1 MRDFKLSPTF
11 LADYEGTQP
20 GFGPLGYV
28 TYKRTYSRKLEDGS
42 TEEFWQTC
50 QRVVEGVYSAQKR
63 HVKNLGLPWNN
74 EKAQRSAQEMFRRM
88 WEFKWLPP
96 GRGLWMMGTPYIERA
111 GGAALNNCGFVSTR
125 GIKDDLADPFCWMMD
140 MLMLGV
146 GVGFDTKGEG
156 IVTVQAPRQGT
167 HTFQVADSREGW
179 VDLLR
184 ATILPY
190 SGKGYVPAEI
200 DYSLVRPE
208 GSAIAGFGGT
218 ASGPKPLQELVSSVK
233 EILDALVGQ
242 EITTEAIVDVAN
254 LIGRCVV
261 AGNVR
266 RSAEIAFGDPHNE
279 TFLDLKDWDKNREAV
294 EHHRW
299 ASNNSVFADVGMDY
313 SLVAQR
319 TATNGEPG
327 YEWLENAQ
335 DYSRMGRDP
344 DYKDRRVAGA
354 NPCVTGDTWVHTAN
368 GPQQVI
374 SLVGRT
380 FIAIVDGKP
389 HFSGSRGFWYTGDK
403 EVWQLSTDAGYRL
416 QATENHK
423 ILTRENGK
431 DVWVELGD
439 IRPGETKVVLSN
451 HREVPGWGDATEYS
465 FAEGYLAGHLTGAGT
480 LIGSKAVFSVW
491 EKDGAGIKGMMEEV
505 SKSINNLGLIHRPDR
520 LRWTEVK
527 GRGEFRLNSTP
538 VASRL
543 LSSLRMEPG
552 DKVPNLFDLERKD
565 AMFTRGFLRGIFD
578 TDGSVQGS
586 QDKGVS
592 VRLAQA
598 HLGLLR
604 VLQRSLLRLGINS
617 RLYENRQP
625 ERLAELPNG
634 KGGTALYQC
643 RAVHE
648 LIISKDNLHQFDKLV
663 GFSHADKAAALAD
676 ALASYKR
683 TPNAETFVTTVT
695 GISYVGE
702 LPVYDAEVRD
712 VHRFE
717 ANGIVVHN
725 CVEQSL
731 EDRELC
737 CLVETFPSRHDTY
750 DDYRK
755 TLKYAYLYAKSVTL
769 IHTHDQRTNA
779 VMMRNRRIGCSMS
792 GIVQAMARH
801 GRREFFSWCDQ
812 GYNYLEDLDVVYS
825 EWLCIPLSVKKTSV
839 KPSGTVSLLPGVTPG
854 IHYPHSEYY
863 IRRIRF
869 QETHPLVD
877 ALRTKGYHIE
887 KDVYSPNTVVAEFPV
902 HEEYFDR
909 SKSDVTMWEQLENAA
924 QMQTYWA
931 DNQVSVTVTFDKD
944 REGHDIK
951 YALELYETRLKGV
964 SFLPVSDH
972 GFAQAPYE
980 EIDEKKY
987 KDMIANVN
995 ENVQLADL
1003 ISGNGEVQ
1011 DSLDRFCDGEV
1022 CKI

>member
-354 NPCVTGDTWVHTAN
+354 NPCV
-368 GPQQVI
+368 
-374 SLVGRT
+374 
-380 FIAIVDGKP
+380 
-389 HFSGSRGFWYTGDK
+389 
-403 EVWQLSTDAGYRL
+403 
-416 QATENHK
+416 
-423 ILTRENGK
+423 
-431 DVWVELGD
+431 
-439 IRPGETKVVLSN
+439 
-451 HREVPGWGDATEYS
+451 
-465 FAEGYLAGHLTGAGT
+465 
-480 LIGSKAVFSVW
+480 
-491 EKDGAGIKGMMEEV
+491 
-505 SKSINNLGLIHRPDR
+505 
-520 LRWTEVK
+520 
-527 GRGEFRLNSTP
+527 
-538 VASRL
+538 
-543 LSSLRMEPG
+543 
-552 DKVPNLFDLERKD
+552 
-565 AMFTRGFLRGIFD
+565 
-578 TDGSVQGS
+578 
-586 QDKGVS
+586 
-592 VRLAQA
+592 
-598 HLGLLR
+598 
-604 VLQRSLLRLGINS
+604 
-617 RLYENRQP
+617 
-625 ERLAELPNG
+625 
-634 KGGTALYQC
+634 
-643 RAVHE
+643 
-648 LIISKDNLHQFDKLV
+648 
-663 GFSHADKAAALAD
+663 
-676 ALASYKR
+676 
-683 TPNAETFVTTVT
+683 
-695 GISYVGE
+695 
-702 LPVYDAEVRD
+702 
-712 VHRFE
+712 
-717 ANGIVVHN
+717 
-725 CVEQSL
+725 EQSL

>member
-190 SGKGYVPAEI
+190 SGKGYVPAKI

-354 NPCVTGDTWVHTAN
+354 NP
-368 GPQQVI
+368 
-374 SLVGRT
+374 
-380 FIAIVDGKP
+380 
-389 HFSGSRGFWYTGDK
+389 
-403 EVWQLSTDAGYRL
+403 
-416 QATENHK
+416 
-423 ILTRENGK
+423 
-431 DVWVELGD
+431 
-439 IRPGETKVVLSN
+439 
-451 HREVPGWGDATEYS
+451 
-465 FAEGYLAGHLTGAGT
+465 
-480 LIGSKAVFSVW
+480 
-491 EKDGAGIKGMMEEV
+491 
-505 SKSINNLGLIHRPDR
+505 
-520 LRWTEVK
+520 
-527 GRGEFRLNSTP
+527 
-538 VASRL
+538 
-543 LSSLRMEPG
+543 
-552 DKVPNLFDLERKD
+552 
-565 AMFTRGFLRGIFD
+565 
-578 TDGSVQGS
+578 
-586 QDKGVS
+586 
-592 VRLAQA
+592 
-598 HLGLLR
+598 
-604 VLQRSLLRLGINS
+604 
-617 RLYENRQP
+617 
-625 ERLAELPNG
+625 
-634 KGGTALYQC
+634 
-643 RAVHE
+643 
-648 LIISKDNLHQFDKLV
+648 
-663 GFSHADKAAALAD
+663 
-676 ALASYKR
+676 
-683 TPNAETFVTTVT
+683 
-695 GISYVGE
+695 
-702 LPVYDAEVRD
+702 
-712 VHRFE
+712 
-717 ANGIVVHN
+717 